1 MKNKNLVFV
10 LIIVG
15 IVILAVIFM
24 SVTKKES
31 KTEREP
37 LTEADF
43 EILSVGWDD
52 YVMEW
57 NSLGEYVRRT
67 PNEEINWESQCEYCK
82 TGKWSTDGED
92 YSFVNKEERCTSMG
106 SHITLRTSRN
116 LNYNYAIDGEGVE
129 KLTEKNR
136 ESFVLNE
143 GISLH
148 GISYNFNIE
157 KDHELIYCAKEN
169 FYDYDIKGFNEE
181 FICDSVTLPA
191 KCPLN

>member
-43 EILSVGWDD
+43 
-52 YVMEW
+52 
-57 NSLGEYVRRT
+57 VRRT